1 MRKIVLA
8 SGSPRRRELLRGLDL
23 PFEVR
28 LKKDI
33 KECQKT
39 SRRHAA
45 CLVNSVDALTG

>member
-33 KECQKT
+33 KEYYPNT
-39 SRRHAA
+39 LAA
-45 CLVNSVDALTG
+45 DKVP

>member
-33 KECQKT
+33 KEY
-39 SRRHAA
+39 SRIGWQNFR
-45 CLVNSVDALTG
+45 